1 VVFSCVQCH
10 VSKRPT
16 CDQATLFLLRL
27 AVARP
32 RRTSRDG
39 GEASLSI
46 QRIPPNVD
54 TRINAGKS
62 RTVSL
67 AAPIVWLTRLISL
80 SLNGV
85 FRPTLQGIYIDTD

>member
-1 VVFSCVQCH
+1 VVFSCLQCH
-10 VSKRPT
+10 VSKHLRSS
-16 CDQATLFLLRL
+16 DSFFLHL

-32 RRTSRDG
+32 RRTS
-39 GEASLSI
+39 
-46 QRIPPNVD
+46 IPQHSANTPNVD

-67 AAPIVWLTRLISL
+67 APPIVWLTRLISL

-85 FRPTLQGIYIDTD
+85 FRPTLQGIYIVTD